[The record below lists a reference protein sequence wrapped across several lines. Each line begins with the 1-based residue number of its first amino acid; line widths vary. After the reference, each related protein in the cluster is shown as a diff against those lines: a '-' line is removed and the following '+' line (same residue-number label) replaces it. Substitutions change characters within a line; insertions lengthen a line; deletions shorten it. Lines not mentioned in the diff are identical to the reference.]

1 MPDFIDL
8 TIQHEGLEPFQTP
21 FKITSE
27 AMRGWDTIHGF
38 KIDKKIKPSK
48 GRENFIYLENQ
59 ENLKPAVRQQ
69 FINYAT
75 KPESFEGLKGK
86 KNITVADAVRVFDQ
100 TGAEGKLKFLQQ
112 KGIDTN
118 MLLNDLLGEGGYSMV
133 KSALKQMRTT
143 NAR

>member
-8 TIQHEGLEPFQTP
+8 TIQHEGLEPLQTP

-27 AMRGWDTIHGF
+27 EMRNWKTIHGF
-38 KIDKKIKPSK
+38 KINKEAKPSK

-59 ENLKPAVRQQ
+59 EDLKPAVKQQ
-69 FINYAT
+69 FINYST
-75 KPESFEGLKGK
+75 KPEKYGLK
-86 KNITVADAVRVFDQ
+86 NNPTVTDAIRIFDQ

-118 MLLNDLLGEGGYSMV
+118 MLLNDLLGEDGYAMV
-133 KSALKQMRTT
+133 KSAMKQMRTA